1 MLKDDLLKLLEDP
14 DVVAKVKEVL
24 SSKQIITA
32 SDKRKATIL
41 TKWWSSNLK
50 TPTPTL
56 ENFQIKEIVSKV
68 NQYGYKELM
77 KILQMAI
84 DSPLNKEGEFM
95 RTYLSDITWC
105 LKDANFNK
113 IKSGKYSKK
122 FTSGKQEV
130 FKNKDEEDFE
140 FNDLLK

>member
-50 TPTPTL
+50 TPVPTL
-56 ENFQIKEIVSKV
+56 ENFQIKEIASKV

-105 LKDANFNK
+105 LKDSNLNK
-113 IKSGKYSKK
+113 IKAGKYSKK

>member
-14 DVVAKVKEVL
+14 DVVAKVKEVI

-50 TPTPTL
+50 TPVPTL

-105 LKDANFNK
+105 LKDSNLNK
-113 IKSGKYSKK
+113 IKAGKYSKK

-130 FKNKDEEDFE
+130 FKNKGEEDFE

>member
-14 DVVAKVKEVL
+14 DVVAKVKEVI

-50 TPTPTL
+50 TPAPTL
-56 ENFQIKEIVSKV
+56 ENFQIKEIASKV

-105 LKDANFNK
+105 LKDSNLNK